1 MTSTSAATSMLRDD
15 QKIVKSL
22 EGNNI
27 CADCEQTNPT
37 WCSVSFGIL
46 LCLECSGK
54 HRGLGT
60 HISFVRSLDMDSFS
74 AKQIQVL
81 KIGGNKQCNSYL
93 QDQHT
98 QQQPQ
103 QQKEN
108 TTTDD
113 FTTTAFTNP
122 TTKKNS
128 SRGKYDNTIA
138 ELYKLKLKARVE
150 GNPEPTELPV
160 GKTTQRTSSSSQQ
173 QGGSSQRP
181 PSNRFVNST
190 PQPLFLYSIISA
202 YKFLFVSSPSYYGT
216 MILNNIRDDKPWLY
230 RGGLALFGG
239 LIGMASTKIAT
250 TYATVASTTTTTTT
264 TPTARYYYGAQI
276 ISCGVIGIITFISLI
291 YIPLSLAYA
300 FQKKRLPAYK
310 SSVNDYTQRC
320 MNMRAKRN
328 KGYEVFFPPNVS

>member
-1 MTSTSAATSMLRDD
+1 MASTSMLRED

-60 HISFVRSLDMDSFS
+60 HISFVRSLDMDSFNP
-74 AKQIQVL
+74 KQIQIM

-93 QDQHT
+93 QDH
-98 QQQPQ
+98 QQQQ
-103 QQKEN
+103 QQGEN
-108 TTTDD
+108 ATTT
-113 FTTTAFTNP
+113 P
-122 TTKKNS
+122 TTKNYS
-128 SRGKYDNTIA
+128 ARGKYDNNIA
-138 ELYKLKLKARVE
+138 EIYKLKLKARVE
-150 GNPEPTELPV
+150 GKPEPTELPA
-160 GKTTQRTSSSSQQ
+160 TTKSTSSFQQ
-173 QGGSSQRP
+173 QRGSSRQP
-181 PSNRFVNST
+181 PSNRFANNT
-190 PQPLFLYSIISA
+190 PQPFFLYSIISA
-202 YKFLFVSSPSYYGT
+202 YRFLFVSSPSVYGS
-216 MILNNIRDDKPWLY
+216 MMLNNIRDDKPWLY

-239 LIGMASTKIAT
+239 LIGMAA
-250 TYATVASTTTTTTT
+250 AATTTTTTTNATVAATT

-291 YIPLSLAYA
+291 YIPLVLAYA

-328 KGYEVFFPPNVS
+328 NGYEVFFPPNVS

>member
-1 MTSTSAATSMLRDD
+1 MASTSMLRED

-60 HISFVRSLDMDSFS
+60 HISFVRSLDMDSFTP
-74 AKQIQVL
+74 KQIQIL

-93 QDQHT
+93 QDQ
-98 QQQPQ
+98 QQQPRPQ
-103 QQKEN
+103 QQREN
-108 TTTDD
+108 ATADD
-113 FTTTAFTNP
+113 SATACTNP

-128 SRGKYDNTIA
+128 AKGKYDNNIA
-138 ELYKLKLKARVE
+138 ELHKLKLKARVE
-150 GNPEPTELPV
+150 GKPEPTELPA
-160 GKTTQRTSSSSQQ
+160 GTTTQRTSSSQQ

-181 PSNRFVNST
+181 PSNIFANTT
-190 PQPLFLYSIISA
+190 PQPFFLYSIISA
-202 YKFLFVSSPSYYGT
+202 YKFLFVSSPSYYGS

-230 RGGLALFGG
+230 RGGVALFGG
-239 LIGMASTKIAT
+239 LIGMAAKT
-250 TYATVASTTTTTTT
+250 TTITTNATVASSTT

-276 ISCGVIGIITFISLI
+276 ISFGVIGIISFISLI

-328 KGYEVFFPPNVS
+328 NGYEVFFPPNVS

>member
-1 MTSTSAATSMLRDD
+1 IHKQQIMTSTSTATSMLRDD

-103 QQKEN
+103 QQREN

-113 FTTTAFTNP
+113 FTTTACTNP
-122 TTKKNS
+122 TTKNNS
-128 SRGKYDNTIA
+128 ARVKYDNNIA

-150 GNPEPTELPV
+150 GKPEPTELP
-160 GKTTQRTSSSSQQ
+160 
-173 QGGSSQRP
+173 
-181 PSNRFVNST
+181 
-190 PQPLFLYSIISA
+190 
-202 YKFLFVSSPSYYGT
+202 
-216 MILNNIRDDKPWLY
+216 
-230 RGGLALFGG
+230 
-239 LIGMASTKIAT
+239 
-250 TYATVASTTTTTTT
+250 
-264 TPTARYYYGAQI
+264 
-276 ISCGVIGIITFISLI
+276 
-291 YIPLSLAYA
+291 
-300 FQKKRLPAYK
+300 
-310 SSVNDYTQRC
+310 
-320 MNMRAKRN
+320 
-328 KGYEVFFPPNVS
+328 